1 MTRQQR
7 LHDLLQAIADWRG
20 ATGACRLR
28 ARRNAMAAI
37 REWRTFHLIPERLA
51 FEASV
56 RANKQRG
63 RMAA

>member
-7 LHDLLQAIADWRG
+7 LRDLLSAIETWRHESG
-20 ATGACRLR
+20 RDRLR
-28 ARRNAMAAI
+28 ARRNAMAMLA
-37 REWRTFHLIPERLA
+37 EFKAYHLIPERLA

-63 RMAA
+63 RRAA